1 MYSTRSVNYKL
12 KSAIPMILEIEGKRH
27 SFNDSYIGSTSLN
40 TDYASIEIVTEVF
53 FEFSESIILLH
64 NDSSYS

>member
-12 KSAIPMILEIEGKRH
+12 KSAIPMILEIDGKRH

-40 TDYASIEIVTEVF
+40 IDYASIETVTEVF
-53 FEFSESIILLH
+53 FEISESIILLH

>member
-1 MYSTRSVNYKL
+1 
-12 KSAIPMILEIEGKRH
+12 MILEIEGKRH

-53 FEFSESIILLH
+53 FEISQSIILLH